1 MGLYNI
7 IQKIERRRKIL
18 DDIKQDLLKTKS
30 HLSKTI
36 LEVEDADE
44 IILSINSISNAIKT
58 IDELSKEVL

>member
-18 DDIKQDLLKTKS
+18 GDIKQDLLKTKS

-44 IILSINSISNAIKT
+44 IILSIDDISNAIKT

>member
-18 DDIKQDLLKTKS
+18 GDIKQDLLKTKS
-30 HLSKTI
+30 HLSKII

-58 IDELSKEVL
+58 IDDLSKEAL